1 MNRLVCSVLL
11 LAAAASAAVTV
22 RETSNEIERG
32 TIRSSDDLLYQV
44 VDTCLFGDGDEG
56 AMTCIRK
63 KVLAYLDGALE
74 RSSTVKES
82 GRAVDQELDEM
93 IWDRTARLITSHNY
107 QVQLPDTLFQKAIIT
122 FHPSA
127 TESDMR
133 MDFPAEDPAA
143 VAGRS
148 ASENQARDILKKK
161 LLLPLFLLLKL
172 KMKALQPI
180 LTAIIG
186 LKALKALFLS
196 KVAIL
201 LVVGFLVVN
210 LIKKGGM
217 AMPMMMPMM
226 PDAMASGAP
235 YGPPAP
241 AAEPTSSYGVPNTW
255 EPSAPSQ
262 QYSRVW
268 DPQQLA
274 YKGYYQ
280 QQLESQQVQQGSPSS
295 SATL

>member
-22 RETSNEIERG
+22 RETSNEIDHG
-32 TIRSSDDLLYQV
+32 TIRSSEDLLYQV

-63 KVLAYLDGALE
+63 KVLAFLDGALE
-74 RSSTVKES
+74 RSSAAGTVKES
-82 GRAVDQELDEM
+82 ARAVDRELDEL
-93 IWDRTARLITSHNY
+93 IWDRAARVLSSHNY
-107 QVQLPDTLFQKAIIT
+107 MVQLPETLFQKALIT
-122 FHPSA
+122 YHPSA
-127 TESDMR
+127 TESDLR

-210 LIKKGGM
+210 LLKKGGM

-241 AAEPTSSYGVPNTW
+241 EPTSSYGAPNTW
-255 EPSAPSQ
+255 EPSAPSP
-262 QYSRVW
+262 YSRVW

-280 QQLESQQVQQGSPSS
+280 QQLESQQAQQGSPSS
-295 SATL
+295 STL